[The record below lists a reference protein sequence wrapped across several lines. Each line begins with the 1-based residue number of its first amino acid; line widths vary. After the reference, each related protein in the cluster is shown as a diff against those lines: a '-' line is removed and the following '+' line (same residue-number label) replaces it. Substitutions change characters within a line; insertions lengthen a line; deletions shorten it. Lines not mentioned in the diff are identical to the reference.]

1 MVGRERPTGGATA
14 GRDQSNTVES
24 GEYLVSPLVRSG
36 LRMSKVITVLYWI
49 YAAVLVL
56 LIIGGLLSVF
66 GVFSTGYDGPGI

>member
-1 MVGRERPTGGATA
+1 
-14 GRDQSNTVES
+14 
-24 GEYLVSPLVRSG
+24 
-36 LRMSKVITVLYWI
+36 MSKVITILYWI